1 MAELV
6 TDPNILAQLNA
17 SQGGL
22 GTPVTD
28 PAILAQLNA
37 PQAAPAAPSWMDLL
51 TGGKKAQ
58 EFSAGMD
65 PRLAAEAQRQA
76 TTPQELGQR
85 HEGYAGEF
93 LKGVPV
99 AGAAMPQT
107 EAMTRVEREYP
118 WSTAGARI
126 AGGTTALAPAMIA
139 APGAMGLTGSL
150 LARSAASGASGAGIS
165 LADQL
170 ARQGAE
176 AAGGAPAPNPSAT
189 FEALGLPNTGYRPVD
204 AALMAAAIGPAA
216 TVTGAGVGAAL
227 GPAVSKSA
235 QLLNKAGVV
244 LSPGQQL
251 GGSAETV
258 GKLARSFPLSGM
270 EKPRTQAIPT
280 FNRAAEHTALAPLAG
295 PEFQNTGVLSKI
307 PGTWEEATAASKA
320 AQPPTQVP
328 AGAPM
333 SQPPATPG
341 AAAVTGPAEA
351 PALGSFGRPREPA
364 THVMEIRT
372 ANGST
377 THLSGTADELEH
389 WSNAAQ
395 LENPNASFK
404 IAPKSQW
411 IGASMPVRRV
421 PPLPPEGAAAISGG
435 VPGAAGQ
442 TGVSEA
448 ATLPPGSEFR
458 GNLSGGGLPGAA
470 NEPGMPGQS
479 APKPWDWQD
488 KGNIGRETPDYVA
501 ARGGELPGDA
511 AEVAAYAARTGDITP
526 GFQGRQFVRQQVQKA
541 YDIALNGA
549 PGETPPA
556 LLANAQELRAKTA
569 NIDIEGVKPETR
581 QQYRDIMDRYIFS
594 RFRTINSGA
603 PDSTITRQV
612 IDGPSLAN
620 GFQEI
625 DKIAAAARRRGGDG
639 HDLASALLDAKQSLT
654 KSLTSQDPVAAAR
667 LKAANEAWS
676 HYAELR
682 AAGRN
687 AASEK
692 NGQFVPAELSSGA
705 IAADKSVN
713 KIISSEGR
721 TRYGEFARAGMDV
734 GVEKTKPP
742 SNLEQLGA
750 AGVTLATG
758 ALANPWVPLVA
769 YPTAWTYSSPWVQAL
784 ARGYLQHGA
793 PMARTAI
800 SQGLPRATM
809 MTTPPSE
816 QEALYRALGGGQ

>member
-1 MAELV
+1 MSAPIV
-6 TDPNILAQLNA
+6 TP
-17 SQGGL
+17 
-22 GTPVTD
+22 
-28 PAILAQLNA
+28 
-37 PQAAPAAPSWMDLL
+37 AAPAAPSWADLL

-58 EFSAGMD
+58 EFSASMD

-139 APGAMGLTGSL
+139 APSAMGLTGSL

-176 AAGGAPAPNPSAT
+176 AAGGATAPNPSAT

-227 GPAVSKSA
+227 GPAVSKGVR
-235 QLLNKAGVV
+235 LLNEKGVV

-251 GGSAETV
+251 GGTANSM
-258 GKLARSFPLSGM
+258 GNLARAFPFSGL
-270 EKPRTQAIPT
+270 EKIRSQAMPS
-280 FNRAAEHTALAPLAG
+280 FNRGAEHMALEPLAV
-295 PEFQNTGVLSKI
+295 PEVAPFVHTKI
-307 PGTWEEATAASKA
+307 PATWEEAAASKA

-341 AAAVTGPAEA
+341 TSAVTGPAEA

-364 THVMEIRT
+364 THIMEIRT

-404 IAPKSQW
+404 IAPKSRW

-421 PPLPPEGAAAISGG
+421 PPLPPEETAAISGG

-448 ATLPPGSEFR
+448 AALPPGSEFR

-479 APKPWDWQD
+479 APKPWDWQF
-488 KGNIGRETPDYVA
+488 KGNLGGEKPDFVA
-501 ARGGELPGDA
+501 ARAGQSPAEA
-511 AEVAAYAARTGDITP
+511 AEAAIPAAREGPITP
-526 GFQGRQFVRQQVQKA
+526 GFQGRQFVKQQIQDTYDLA
-541 YDIALNGA
+541 YHGV
-549 PGETPPA
+549 PGELTPKLIA
-556 LLANAQELRAKTA
+556 DAGKLRSGLQ
-569 NIDIEGVKPETR
+569 NIDMPGVKPETV
-581 QQYRDIMDRYIFS
+581 QQYRDILDRYVFS
-594 RFRTINSGA
+594 RFQNIKSGA
-603 PDSTITRQV
+603 PDSTITQSV
-612 IDGPSLAN
+612 IEGPSLVN
-620 GFQEI
+620 SFREV
-625 DKIAAAARRRGGDG
+625 DKIAAAARKRGGDG
-639 HDLASALLDAKQSLT
+639 FDLSQALMDAKSRLMGT
-654 KSLTSQDPVAAAR
+654 LKGQDPVTTARLAAADR
-667 LKAANEAWS
+667 AWS
-676 HYAELR
+676 RYAELR
-682 AAGRN
+682 AAGKS
-687 AASEK
+687 AIAHPE
-692 NGQFVPAELSSGA
+692 GQFDPGQLNRGSA
-705 IAADKSVN
+705 AADKSIA
-713 KIISSEGR
+713 KGMTSEGR
-721 TRYGEFARAGMDV
+721 TAYGEFARAGLGV
-734 GVEKTKPP
+734 GIENTPKP
-742 SNLEQLGA
+742 STMAQLEALGM
-750 AGVTLATG
+750 TG
-758 ALANPWVPLVA
+758 IVGAYHPAIPAVA
-769 YPTAWTYSSPWVQAL
+769 YPSMWIYSSPWGQAL
-784 ARGYLQHGA
+784 TRGYLQHGA

-800 SQGLPRATM
+800 SQGLPRAAM
-809 MTTPPSE
+809 MATPPSE